1 MYYDINKNE
10 SNYDINK
17 NESNKYINNPDS
29 YKSLKILSIV
39 CTHHLHNFNYCYNCK
54 ITSSLVWRRG
64 AQGMKTLCNKCGIK
78 YYRNLQK
85 LKRTKKL
92 KELKINTL

>member
-10 SNYDINK
+10 SN
-17 NESNKYINNPDS
+17 KYSYNPDRNNPDS
-29 YKSLKILSIV
+29 YLPLKILSIV
-39 CTHHLHNFNYCYNCK
+39 CTHHLHNFNYCYDCK
-54 ITSSLVWRRG
+54 TTSSLVWRRG

-85 LKRTKKL
+85 LKRTKNKY
-92 KELKINTL
+92 TLAHHL